1 MSDVSP
7 RKATLTVHVIPRAR
21 ETAVVGR
28 HGDAIKIRVTAAPAD
43 GAANAELLR
52 FIADRLRVPR
62 SAVTIVRGATGRRK
76 TIVVDGLTATAAQ
89 RALLAEP
96 A

>member
-1 MSDVSP
+1 M
-7 RKATLTVHVIPRAR
+7 ATLLFHVIPRAR

-28 HGDAIKIRVTAAPAD
+28 HGDAIKIRVAAAPAD

-52 FIADRLRVPR
+52 FIADRLRVPGA
-62 SAVTIVRGATGRRK
+62 AVTLVRGASGRRK
-76 TIVVDGLTATAAQ
+76 TIVVDGLSATAAQ